1 MQRIGSFYGYWLVI
15 IYFNCGI
22 SCHLHKIIK
31 VWNEIMPSLPST
43 CGSLSPLVKCRHYK
57 IEILIFYVYSIS
69 LWTIFATL
77 LKKKLG
83 SKGRRVFRNMYKGH
97 MDKTKGRWD
106 QGWEVEMVG
115 VGGVAGGK
123 WRQLYLNNNKKKS
136 GKNIRKL
143 VQHNQISV
151 DPSSP

>member
-1 MQRIGSFYGYWLVI
+1 
-15 IYFNCGI
+15 
-22 SCHLHKIIK
+22 
-31 VWNEIMPSLPST
+31 
-43 CGSLSPLVKCRHYK
+43 
-57 IEILIFYVYSIS
+57 
-69 LWTIFATL
+69 
-77 LKKKLG
+77 
-83 SKGRRVFRNMYKGH
+83 MYKGH

-106 QGWEVEMVG
+106 HGWEMEMVG
-115 VGGVAGGK
+115 LGGVAGGK